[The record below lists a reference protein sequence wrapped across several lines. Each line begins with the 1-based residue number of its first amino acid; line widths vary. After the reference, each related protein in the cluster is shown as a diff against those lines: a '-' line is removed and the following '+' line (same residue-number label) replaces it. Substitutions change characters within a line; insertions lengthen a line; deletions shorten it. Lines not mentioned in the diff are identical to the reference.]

1 MVTEKEGKERKEKGR
16 EGDREEGR
24 REGRRKKINLKGNGF
39 RGVGSSQ
46 HHTAEQSLALSIADA

>member
-1 MVTEKEGKERKEKGR
+1 MHGYRKGRKGKEGERKG
-16 EGDREEGR
+16 GR